1 MNIIKKILLVL
12 AALLLLI
19 AAAGMIFFPGHVE
32 LRRAVTIQANQER
45 VFDYLN
51 TISNFNTWSPWYEMD
66 TAAAYSFVGPS
77 AGNGA
82 TMKWVS
88 EKGEVGVGSM
98 VITSSISPVSIK
110 HDLSFSKN
118 GKATGDYLLAT
129 TDSGT
134 TVTWIFGFE
143 AGANPLLRIMGAYI
157 QEMVGA
163 DFDRGLA
170 KLKLTLETQN
180 VSAVDSILSKPFNE

>member
-1 MNIIKKILLVL
+1 
-12 AALLLLI
+12 
-19 AAAGMIFFPGHVE
+19 
-32 LRRAVTIQANQER
+32 
-45 VFDYLN
+45 
-51 TISNFNTWSPWYEMD
+51 
-66 TAAAYSFVGPS
+66 
-77 AGNGA
+77 
-82 TMKWVS
+82 MKWVS

-157 QEMVGA
+157 QDMVGA